1 MKLAPKGSVVNIAD
15 DVGAPNVTWA
25 VACMRTGVLLG
36 QPSSGTSTEQIE
48 NLAATLPE
56 VFGTVDLG
64 WLDRI
69 ATQLDTE
76 PGEHPFGEV
85 LLLSENYVHV
95 IQPLTKHRGVALRAV
110 SSAANAVGLV
120 LSQVHAQVAALE
132 REE

>member
-1 MKLAPKGSVVNIAD
+1 MKLAPNRSVVSVAD

-36 QPSSGTSTEQIE
+36 QPNFGPLTEQIE

-64 WLDRI
+64 WLERI
-69 ATQLDTE
+69 AAQLETE
-76 PGEHPFGEV
+76 PGQHPFGEV
-85 LLLSENYVHV
+85 LLLSENHVHV
-95 IQPLTKHRGVALRAV
+95 IQPLTRHRGVALLAV

>member
-1 MKLAPKGSVVNIAD
+1 MKLAQNGLVLGMAD
-15 DVGAPNVTWA
+15 ETGAPNVTWA

-36 QPSSGTSTEQIE
+36 QPNLASATEQIE

-64 WLDRI
+64 WLERI
-69 ATQLDTE
+69 ASPLDSE
-76 PGEHPFGEV
+76 PGEHPCGEV
-85 LLLSENYVHV
+85 LLLSESHVHV
-95 IQPLTKHRGVALRAV
+95 IEPLKRHRGVALLAV

>member
-1 MKLAPKGSVVNIAD
+1 MKLAHNGSVLSTVEDA
-15 DVGAPNVTWA
+15 GSPNVTWA

-36 QPSSGTSTEQIE
+36 QPNSAYSTEQIE

-56 VFGTVDLG
+56 VFGGVDQG
-64 WLDRI
+64 WLERI
-69 ATQLDTE
+69 AEQLESE

-85 LLLSENYVHV
+85 LLLSDNHVHV
-95 IQPLTKHRGVALRAV
+95 IQPLTKHRGVALLAV